1 MSQHYSMEAPA
12 CILSSISLWS
22 VGLEDGKGWWGQNGD
37 IGRQQSLASRAH
49 HLILHCAE
57 TEWTLSEMLYERLRI
72 WTFLALA
79 EAATSAP
86 SFCLPSHLSLYR
98 GSCLPLT
105 LSHSVVFVIH
115 YFFLLKKNPS
125 LIYFIHHLVC
135 FFKFPWFIYLL
146 FWTVTGPE
154 GGNLE
159 LRESKECSSERR
171 SDSQFHTDA

>member
-49 HLILHCAE
+49 HLILHCTE

-72 WTFLALA
+72 WTFLVPA

-115 YFFLLKKNPS
+115 YFFLLKKKPLTDLFHPS
-125 LIYFIHHLVC
+125 SRMLFQVSMIHLPSFLDCHRARGWEFRTAWV
-135 FFKFPWFIYLL
+135 
-146 FWTVTGPE
+146 
-154 GGNLE
+154 
-159 LRESKECSSERR
+159 
-171 SDSQFHTDA
+171 

>member
-49 HLILHCAE
+49 HLILHCTE

-72 WTFLALA
+72 WTFLVPA
-79 EAATSAP
+79 EAATLAP

-105 LSHSVVFVIH
+105 FSHSVVFVKH
-115 YFFLLKKNPS
+115 YFFLLKKNP
-125 LIYFIHHLVC
+125 H
-135 FFKFPWFIYLL
+135 WFI
-146 FWTVTGPE
+146 
-154 GGNLE
+154 
-159 LRESKECSSERR
+159 SSII
-171 SDSQFHTDA
+171 SYAFSSFHDSSTFFSGLSQGQRVGI